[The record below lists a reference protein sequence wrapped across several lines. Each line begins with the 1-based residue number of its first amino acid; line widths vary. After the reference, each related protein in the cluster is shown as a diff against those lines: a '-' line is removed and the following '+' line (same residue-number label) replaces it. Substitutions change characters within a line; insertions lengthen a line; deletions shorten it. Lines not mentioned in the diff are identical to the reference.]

1 MNISTFNNAKDITP
15 RGTISINDFLSGIKL
30 GKWMKVVEAVRK
42 ENDPEKRK
50 LLKEKAPMVTISGCF
65 TKRTHK
71 ELIMHS
77 GFISCDFDHFD
88 NKEMLLKDP
97 FIFSL
102 CESISGTG
110 LFALIKIN
118 ANKHQESFRWLANYF
133 FTTYGITMDPAPA
146 NIVSTRFV
154 SYDPDIYINNNSKT
168 AGTITEQKQKPK
180 SLPIHLSD
188 EKVADYV
195 QEAVNRGINIAHSY
209 KEYLELAFALANGF
223 GEQGRYYFHQL
234 ASVSDKYKQ
243 SDADKQF
250 TICLKGSHKPGITVG
265 TFYHMLK
272 SAGIEI
278 KNENQAPVR
287 AVALGKKAGKKKEV
301 IVEQLVK
308 LNKMKPNEAI
318 DFVDKTYDREDL
330 TVQSISK
337 DPEKLIQ
344 NLAEWMK
351 ETHPI
356 RKNTITGMIEEEGV
370 EVKKERLSTI
380 YLQAR
385 ATFNTPNVTFE
396 LCNHIIFSEFTP
408 EFNPITEYIE
418 NNRHRTSTGNILALV
433 NCIQT
438 DTKNYDVFIKKWLI
452 GMIAAYNGNAVR
464 YVLALVGGQ
473 MTGKTEFFRRLLPDG
488 IKRYY
493 AESKLDAGKDD
504 DILMCQKLIVMDD
517 EMGGKS
523 KQDEKRLKELT
534 SKSVFSLR
542 APYGRHNED
551 FKRLAILCGTSNDTE
566 IINDPTGNTRI
577 IPIQV
582 NKIDFDAYNAIDKDE
597 LFMEILRCFEDNH
610 QWNLNK
616 ADFDILTETSENF
629 ETVSMER
636 ELLLQFFG
644 VPQPDGFGEWLSTTE
659 IKNHIELNSKQ
670 IIKGTKK
677 LGIELKKIYG
687 NIKSVK
693 INGISL
699 KKYKVVRL
707 NQNNPT
713 TFSTMQT
720 FDIQENAF

>member
-1 MNISTFNNAKDITP
+1 
-15 RGTISINDFLSGIKL
+15 
-30 GKWMKVVEAVRK
+30 
-42 ENDPEKRK
+42 
-50 LLKEKAPMVTISGCF
+50 
-65 TKRTHK
+65 
-71 ELIMHS
+71 
-77 GFISCDFDHFD
+77 
-88 NKEMLLKDP
+88 
-97 FIFSL
+97 
-102 CESISGTG
+102 
-110 LFALIKIN
+110 
-118 ANKHQESFRWLANYF
+118 
-133 FTTYGITMDPAPA
+133 
-146 NIVSTRFV
+146 
-154 SYDPDIYINNNSKT
+154 
-168 AGTITEQKQKPK
+168 
-180 SLPIHLSD
+180 
-188 EKVADYV
+188 
-195 QEAVNRGINIAHSY
+195 
-209 KEYLELAFALANGF
+209 
-223 GEQGRYYFHQL
+223 
-234 ASVSDKYKQ
+234 
-243 SDADKQF
+243 
-250 TICLKGSHKPGITVG
+250 
-265 TFYHMLK
+265 
-272 SAGIEI
+272 
-278 KNENQAPVR
+278 
-287 AVALGKKAGKKKEV
+287 
-301 IVEQLVK
+301 
-308 LNKMKPNEAI
+308 
-318 DFVDKTYDREDL
+318 
-330 TVQSISK
+330 
-337 DPEKLIQ
+337 
-344 NLAEWMK
+344 
-351 ETHPI
+351 
-356 RKNTITGMIEEEGV
+356 
-370 EVKKERLSTI
+370 
-380 YLQAR
+380 
-385 ATFNTPNVTFE
+385 
-396 LCNHIIFSEFTP
+396 
-408 EFNPITEYIE
+408 
-418 NNRHRTSTGNILALV
+418 
-433 NCIQT
+433 
-438 DTKNYDVFIKKWLI
+438 
-452 GMIAAYNGNAVR
+452 
-464 YVLALVGGQ
+464 

-597 LFMEILRCFEDNH
+597 LFMEIVRCFEDNH

-629 ETVSMER
+629 ETVSVER

-713 TFSTMQT
+713 TFLTMQS

>member
-1 MNISTFNNAKDITP
+1 
-15 RGTISINDFLSGIKL
+15 
-30 GKWMKVVEAVRK
+30 
-42 ENDPEKRK
+42 
-50 LLKEKAPMVTISGCF
+50 
-65 TKRTHK
+65 
-71 ELIMHS
+71 
-77 GFISCDFDHFD
+77 
-88 NKEMLLKDP
+88 
-97 FIFSL
+97 
-102 CESISGTG
+102 
-110 LFALIKIN
+110 
-118 ANKHQESFRWLANYF
+118 
-133 FTTYGITMDPAPA
+133 
-146 NIVSTRFV
+146 
-154 SYDPDIYINNNSKT
+154 
-168 AGTITEQKQKPK
+168 
-180 SLPIHLSD
+180 
-188 EKVADYV
+188 
-195 QEAVNRGINIAHSY
+195 
-209 KEYLELAFALANGF
+209 
-223 GEQGRYYFHQL
+223 
-234 ASVSDKYKQ
+234 
-243 SDADKQF
+243 
-250 TICLKGSHKPGITVG
+250 
-265 TFYHMLK
+265 
-272 SAGIEI
+272 
-278 KNENQAPVR
+278 
-287 AVALGKKAGKKKEV
+287 
-301 IVEQLVK
+301 VEQLVK

-318 DFVDKTYDREDL
+318 EFVDKTYDREDL

-356 RKNTITGMIEEEGV
+356 RKNTITGMIEEEGI

-597 LFMEILRCFEDNH
+597 LFMEIVTCFEDNH

-629 ETVSMER
+629 ETVSIER